1 MIKIVKFGAPWCGP
15 CRNQDQILE
24 ELEQEG
30 YNIEKVNVDENEELV
45 EQYGVRN
52 VPTLLFFDDD
62 KLVERRV
69 GLTRKDEI
77 KDICGRFQ

>member
-15 CRNQDQILE
+15 CRNQDAILE
-24 ELEQEG
+24 ELAQEG
-30 YNIEKVNVDENEELV
+30 YNIEKVNVDENEEFV
-45 EQYGVRN
+45 EKYGVRN
-52 VPTLLFFDDD
+52 VPTLLFFDGEE
-62 KLVERRV
+62 LVERRI